1 MNTGTS
7 KEKMRYADVAHI
19 EEPPFARHLFG
30 SVRWSWL
37 WLIVRLAIGYEWI
50 KAGWDKLHNSA
61 WVGSEAGRALSGFL
75 NGALSK
81 TGGAHPDVQ
90 GWYAVFLRDIVQ
102 PNAHIWSYVVSFGEF
117 LVGLALILGIFVG
130 IAAFFGLF
138 MNMSYLLAG
147 TVSVNPLLL
156 MGAMLLVLAWR
167 TAGWFGLDRWVLP
180 ALGTPWSPGYI
191 FHIEHGETRQSRSH
205 GSLSI

>member
-1 MNTGTS
+1 
-7 KEKMRYADVAHI
+7 MRNVKTKAEFKHSDVAHI
-19 EEPPFARHLFG
+19 EEPPFARTVFG
-30 SVRWSWL
+30 SVQWSWL
-37 WLIVRLAIGYEWI
+37 WLAVRLAIGYEWI
-50 KAGWDKLHNSA
+50 KAGWGKLHNSA
-61 WVGSEAGRALSGFL
+61 WVGSDAGSALSGFL

-90 GWYAVFLRDIVQ
+90 GWYALFLRDVVQ

-117 LVGLALILGIFVG
+117 LVGLALILGLFVG

-147 TVSVNPLLL
+147 TVSVNPVLL
-156 MGAMLLVLAWR
+156 MGAVLLVLAWR
-167 TAGWFGLDRWVLP
+167 NAGWYGLDRWVLP

-191 FHIEHGETRQSRSH
+191 FHIHHGSASQSH
-205 GSLSI
+205 GSLTA